1 MTLKSRFDKG
11 NIVIAYDVV
20 ARSERTLMVVNIK
33 SWDLFK
39 GFCYAFRDLD
49 AKTLV
54 FEDYDDLD
62 FETQFD
68 VKQVFGD
75 VFDYRRYNN
84 KEKSWKKN
92 SLKV

>member
-1 MTLKSRFDKG
+1 MKLSSRFDKG

-20 ARSERTLMVVNIK
+20 ARSERTLIVVNIK

-75 VFDYRRYNN
+75 VFDYRKCKKRSNN
-84 KEKSWKKN
+84 AK
-92 SLKV
+92 